1 MYCMMLARVT
11 VGDHRALSGAF
22 DRAGNLAATQRASS
36 PTKCQAFRVTR
47 RATSTVIP
55 TTAHGRT
62 WSPSG
67 RRDRAIPRSGTVC
80 RPARLRVPPT
90 GARAT
95 WRRPLACRCRACSAS
110 GVPLACSRITPRRSS
125 SRPIRC
131 SSRKCAMS
139 SAFMSRR
146 RSARSCSASMRKSQI
161 PALDRNT
168 GLDGGRGAAIQQSH
182 GSLLL
187 EELDIPSRQVGPT
200 HPEAVGHPRDKVR
213 LYSPHKPLFG
223 LLIGSNVAQPRG

>member
-1 MYCMMLARVT
+1 VPGIP
-11 VGDHRALSGAF
+11 GDSK
-22 DRAGNLAATQRASS
+22 GNLDCNSYDGTRAHLVAEWAS
-36 PTKCQAFRVTR
+36 C
-47 RATSTVIP
+47 
-55 TTAHGRT
+55 
-62 WSPSG
+62 
-67 RRDRAIPRSGTVC
+67 RAIPRSGTVC
-80 RPARLRVPPT
+80 RPARLR
-90 GARAT
+90 

-125 SRPIRC
+125 SRPICC

-187 EELDIPSRQVGPT
+187 EELDIPSRQVGPP

>member
-1 MYCMMLARVT
+1 MA
-11 VGDHRALSGAF
+11 
-22 DRAGNLAATQRASS
+22 Q
-36 PTKCQAFRVTR
+36 
-47 RATSTVIP
+47 
-55 TTAHGRT
+55 
-62 WSPSG
+62 
-67 RRDRAIPRSGTVC
+67 
-80 RPARLRVPPT
+80 
-90 GARAT
+90 
-95 WRRPLACRCRACSAS
+95 AS
-110 GVPLACSRITPRRSS
+110 GLSVSSVQRIWRAFGLQPHHAETFKFSTDPLFVE
-125 SRPIRC
+125 
-131 SSRKCAMS
+131 KCAMS
-139 SAFMSRR
+139 SAFTSRR